1 MKSTFKVIFYLK
13 KDKIKLNGKA
23 PVFCRI
29 TINGSVTRFSLRTE
43 IDPDLWNIDF
53 ARAIGKSKEAVE
65 LNKILES
72 TSASLHAVYRKILE
86 RDNYVTAEK

>member
-29 TINGSVTRFSLRTE
+29 TIDGSVTRFSLKTE
-43 IDPDLWNIDF
+43 IDPELWNIDF
-53 ARAIGKSKEAVE
+53 PEQ
-65 LNKILES
+65 LENQ
-72 TSASLHAVYRKILE
+72 K
-86 RDNYVTAEK
+86 KQ